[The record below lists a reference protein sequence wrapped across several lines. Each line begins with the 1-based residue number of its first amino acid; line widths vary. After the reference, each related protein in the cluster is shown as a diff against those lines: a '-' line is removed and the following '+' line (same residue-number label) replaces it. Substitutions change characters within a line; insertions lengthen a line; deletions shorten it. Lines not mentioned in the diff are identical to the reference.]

1 MREHSLSD
9 EVSTKSRVSGV
20 IWEVRDPIRLQGE
33 RRRAEVT
40 TRILRPEPNDVILDV
55 GCGDGYQISYILK
68 HASRIVGIDLSR
80 PRLEHARKRMREVDL
95 VRASSEQ
102 IPFRQQIFDKATCL
116 ELLEHLSNPSATL
129 QEIEYVLKDAGM
141 LVVSVP
147 FREQIVSTEC
157 VHCGKPTPLWGHI
170 HSFDERKLVS
180 LLPRN
185 LRTIHQTYT
194 GTVIAAYPL
203 FSFLPTSLWE
213 LIDDVSRFLPGM
225 KPSWLVSKIRKS

>member
-1 MREHSLSD
+1 
-9 EVSTKSRVSGV
+9 VSGV
-20 IWEVRDPIRLQGE
+20 IWEVKDPIRLQGE

-40 TRILRPEPNDVILDV
+40 ARILRPEPDDIILDV
-55 GCGDGYQISYILK
+55 GCGDGYQISYILGR
-68 HASRIVGIDLSR
+68 ASRIIGIDLSR
-80 PRLEHARKRMREVDL
+80 ARLENARKRIRGADL

-102 IPFRQQIFDKATCL
+102 TPFRQQIFDKATCL
-116 ELLEHLSNPSATL
+116 ELLEHLSNPSVTL
-129 QEIEYVLKDAGM
+129 QEIESILKEDGI

-147 FREQIVSTEC
+147 YRERIISTEC
-157 VHCGKPTPLWGHI
+157 IHCGKPTPLWGHI
-170 HSFDERKLVS
+170 HSFDERKLAS

-185 LRTIHQTYT
+185 LRTIHQIYT

-203 FSFLPTSLWE
+203 FSFLPTSIWK